1 MNLNDAEE
9 EINNMIEYKRLI
21 YKLEDEIKKKNSENE
36 IMSKLNNDLKNL
48 CNNLKNEC
56 EEQNKKLLLQYEE
69 IKNINKKYKEEIKNI
84 NINFDKQ
91 KIIYEDK
98 IKQLSAY
105 NPINQKLKIEKE
117 IEMRYEE
124 KIKLKENQIEILN
137 NKIKLLQN
145 ENNDLKKEK
154 DDLKQNLH
162 KMKILED
169 ISKDRYILNNE
180 INNNINNDKDNN
192 YKIIKE
198 LQEIINNKENKITM
212 LYNELNKNDSIIK
225 KYKYKF

>member
-154 DDLKQNLH
+154 DDLKKNFH
-162 KMKILED
+162 KMKI
-169 ISKDRYILNNE
+169 
-180 INNNINNDKDNN
+180 
-192 YKIIKE
+192 
-198 LQEIINNKENKITM
+198 
-212 LYNELNKNDSIIK
+212 
-225 KYKYKF
+225 